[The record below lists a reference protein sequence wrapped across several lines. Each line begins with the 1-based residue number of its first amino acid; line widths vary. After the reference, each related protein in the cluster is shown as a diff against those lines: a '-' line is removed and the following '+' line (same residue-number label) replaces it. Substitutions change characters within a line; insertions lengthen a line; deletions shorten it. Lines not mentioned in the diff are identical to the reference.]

1 MEAVAGRVKTDSKQ
15 RFEVVE
21 RQLRLYVDEA
31 VATIRTQLDE
41 SMKKANNAET
51 RLSFIVGQQSK
62 LENRV
67 DEVEND

>member
-41 SMKKANNAET
+41 SIKIATKAET

-62 LENRV
+62 LETRV